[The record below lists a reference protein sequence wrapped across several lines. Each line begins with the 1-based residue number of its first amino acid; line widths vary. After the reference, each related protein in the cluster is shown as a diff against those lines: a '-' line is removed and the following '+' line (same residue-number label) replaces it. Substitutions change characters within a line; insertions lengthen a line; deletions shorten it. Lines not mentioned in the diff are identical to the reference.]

1 MEKYDIEK
9 LIGKSPAELTD
20 MGVCPTCFNKQSG
33 GALYG
38 DESLLDVYSDSDI
51 EIKFVPNP
59 REKGHMMIA
68 SASHYHDMSEAP
80 DELNAK
86 IIRFAKQ
93 LMKIIKEVYGCERVY
108 ICSMCDGPANHYHV
122 QLIPRYPYEKR
133 GSKNFV
139 KPRQEYVYD
148 KEKFEKVQKA
158 IVKFAKTDK
167 IL

>member
-20 MGVCPTCFNKQSG
+20 MGVCPTCFNKQSN

-38 DESLLDVYSDSDI
+38 DESQLDLYNDKDI

-68 SASHYHDMSEAP
+68 STMHYHDMSEAP
-80 DELNAK
+80 DYLNEK
-86 IIRFAKQ
+86 IIRFSKQ
-93 LMKIIKEVYGCERVY
+93 LMKIIKQVYGCERVY

-122 QLIPRYPYEKR
+122 QLIPRYSYEKR
-133 GSKNFV
+133 GSSNFV
-139 KPRQEYVYD
+139 KPRQQYIFDE
-148 KEKFEKVQKA
+148 EKFKKVQKM
-158 IVKFAKTDK
+158 INEYSK
-167 IL
+167 IDNIQ